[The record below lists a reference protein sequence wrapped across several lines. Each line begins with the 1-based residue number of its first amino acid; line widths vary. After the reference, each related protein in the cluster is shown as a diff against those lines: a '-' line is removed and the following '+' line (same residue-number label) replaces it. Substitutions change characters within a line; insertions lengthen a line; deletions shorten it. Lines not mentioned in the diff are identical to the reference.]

1 MRHPL
6 GGSNAASNVHR
17 IEAADAR
24 SALEQRVIVLVPR
37 KSGVAV
43 VRRLANLAML
53 LGMTLAVFSR

>member
-1 MRHPL
+1 MQQ
-6 GGSNAASNVHR
+6 AMVHW

>member
-1 MRHPL
+1 MQHTMLRW
-6 GGSNAASNVHR
+6 

-24 SALEQRVIVLVPR
+24 SALEQPAIVLVPR

-43 VRRLANLAML
+43 MSRLVNLATL